1 MSTTLLGRPFS
12 REFLDAEVA
21 LPIEGHL
28 LPWAKAD
35 VRETLEEDV
44 PKAEKRLRLAE
55 KELVSARAKL
65 AKQEPDSPDQREVQK
80 VVDFLEGQC
89 ANSRSRL
96 EFYDGK
102 VYLLRRRI
110 AVSSKAST

>member
-1 MSTTLLGRPFS
+1 MTTQLGRPFS
-12 REFLDAEVA
+12 REFIDAEPPD
-21 LPIEGHL
+21 PIPSHL
-28 LPWAKAD
+28 LKWAKQD

-44 PKAEKRLRLAE
+44 PKAEKRLKVAE
-55 KELVSARAKL
+55 KELVVARKKL
-65 AKQEPDSPDQREVQK
+65 AEFKPDSPDYREAMK

-102 VYLLRRRI
+102 VHLLNRRI
-110 AVSSKAST
+110 AVSRS